1 VLLLRTLTVVC
12 AGGLFGL
19 CNRSP
24 LHGQRRKAGNSSNV
38 GGTTACATSSL
49 ALGRT
54 APYIWRRTNICREQ
68 SIKDLTLIL
77 KVQNL
82 RKIYTHERKVDS
94 GLRSRN
100 TWVVVV
106 YHTMRAR
113 ARWLPLHRVHLQPV
127 YDRSWHEQ
135 RTSMVDFCGQASDSV
150 DAPIAWKLVIRIE
163 LKNSG

>member
-1 VLLLRTLTVVC
+1 MLLLRTLTVVC

-135 RTSMVDFCGQASDSV
+135 RTSMDGFCGHASDSV